1 MAGFPEIFEDGD
13 DVRAHHTFESERPLA
28 VTTVLEY
35 VHGDS
40 YRWASPDLADLDPPT
55 RFPPEASS

>member
-1 MAGFPEIFEDGD
+1 MAGSPEIFEDGD
-13 DVRAHHTFESERPLA
+13 DVRAHHTFESERPVA

-40 YRWASPDLADLDPPT
+40 RWALPDVADLDPPT
-55 RFPPEASS
+55 RFPPDALN